1 MYTLW
6 FNYTAHN
13 SSYPR
18 VRVSQIYPPGHQPYI
33 GNLRIVLE
41 GGYTTFIPN
50 YELLSD
56 ERGTNSIGKYD
67 VISNNVMAAVGT
79 APTDYGNDIPILGGV
94 YLSQNYLF
102 VDYDHGFFGL
112 APVVSDPMIAGKR
125 DIRTV
130 CSSDPPQYSPGG
142 TNHVAVI
149 VGSVVGSVVGIT
161 LVVLVVWRGRRLANH
176 FIRRRSPSGSGQSQ
190 EVAPPYPEVTE
201 QQTNASRRLRHEDYS
216 IGWVCALP
224 IELTAAR
231 AILDEEHEPLNQDS
245 NDTNLYTL
253 GRICEHNVVIA
264 CLPVGQIGTSSA
276 VALAIQM
283 KSAFQAIRFGLMVG
297 IGGGVPS
304 DEADIRLGDIV
315 VSQPQRGHGGVVPF
329 EFGRC

>member
-1 MYTLW
+1 MLLSNANGTLSVISDNRSTIAACIDPLQNQFTFSQAMYTLW

-13 SSYPR
+13 SSYHR

-33 GNLRIVLE
+33 GNLTIVLE

-94 YLSQNYLF
+94 NLSQNYLF

-112 APVVSDPMIAGKR
+112 APVVSDPMIVGKR

-130 CSSDPPQYSPGG
+130 CSSDPPQNSPGG

-149 VGSVVGSVVGIT
+149 VGSVVGGVVGIT
-161 LVVLVVWRGRRLANH
+161 LVVLVVWRGRRSANY

-190 EVAPPYPEVTE
+190 EVAPPYSEVT
-201 QQTNASRRLRHEDYS
+201 
-216 IGWVCALP
+216 
-224 IELTAAR
+224 
-231 AILDEEHEPLNQDS
+231 
-245 NDTNLYTL
+245 
-253 GRICEHNVVIA
+253 GRQMQV
-264 CLPVGQIGTSSA
+264 A
-276 VALAIQM
+276 VFVT
-283 KSAFQAIRFGLMVG
+283 KT
-297 IGGGVPS
+297 
-304 DEADIRLGDIV
+304 IV
-315 VSQPQRGHGGVVPF
+315 
-329 EFGRC
+329 